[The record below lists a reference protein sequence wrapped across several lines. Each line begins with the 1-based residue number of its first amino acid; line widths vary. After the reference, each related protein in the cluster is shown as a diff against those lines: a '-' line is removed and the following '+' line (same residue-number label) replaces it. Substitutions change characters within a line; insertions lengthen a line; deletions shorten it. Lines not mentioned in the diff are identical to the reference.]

1 MKPLLS
7 SVIAPHQCAFLKGRL
22 ISDNIMLA
30 TELMDH
36 IHSSREGRRKLAALE
51 IDFSKAFDRFS
62 WNFISAVLFS
72 MGFPMKWINLIS
84 QCIFTVEKNLL
95 FNSQIAS
102 VFKPSRGVRQGDP
115 LSPYLYILS
124 ANVLSCLISHQE
136 ALNSWKGVKLCRS
149 AHAISHLLY
158 ADDSL
163 IFTEASTEGIKVVQK
178 VLKEYS
184 DLSGQIINT
193 QKSSFI
199 FSPNVPHADKL
210 RLSRIL
216 DIPFAGRL
224 GKYLGTWVDPGRNK
238 SLVYHQVLSAIDS
251 RTASWKSKLLSQGS
265 RLTLLKS
272 VLAAVNIKCLN
283 FFWGMDDTS
292 KRMLLSNKNHLFLPL
307 NQGGLGLRPIGL
319 VNKSLLAKQV
329 WSIISAD
336 QSSLLAVTLGRKYI
350 DWSTEP
356 WLRKPY
362 NSSWLWND
370 ILECSSFIT
379 NNLQ

>member
-1 MKPLLS
+1 
-7 SVIAPHQCAFLKGRL
+7 
-22 ISDNIMLA
+22 ML
-30 TELMDH
+30 
-36 IHSSREGRRKLAALE
+36 
-51 IDFSKAFDRFS
+51 
-62 WNFISAVLFS
+62 N
-72 MGFPMKWINLIS
+72 
-84 QCIFTVEKNLL
+84 
-95 FNSQIAS
+95 
-102 VFKPSRGVRQGDP
+102 
-115 LSPYLYILS
+115 
-124 ANVLSCLISHQE
+124 SHQE

-251 RTASWKSKLLSQGS
+251 RTASWKSKLLSQAS

-272 VLAAVNIKCLN
+272 VLAAVNIHILSCFKLPIYVCEQIDSKCLN
-283 FFWGMDDTS
+283 FFWGMDGTS
-292 KRMLLSNKNHLFLPL
+292 KRMHLSNKNQLFLPL
-307 NQGGLGLRPIGL
+307 NQGGLGLRPMEL

-329 WSIISAD
+329 WRVISVD

-350 DWSTEP
+350 DWSKEH

-379 NNLQ
+379 ITFNGKLVVVHLFLSTTLCGGPCKALLEIHLALSWFLTCLRTPLPP